1 MKQRLTITQK
11 AVFVTVPLTLLHEE
25 KKGLIIFLQVKYV
38 TSSRWWIPN
47 VNVGRCVL
55 MGGGNFN
62 ELVKTNANKGLVYHL
77 SLACSLQHS
86 IGHIKSLID
95 CVVVC
100 ALLTITLNTWP

>member
-1 MKQRLTITQK
+1 
-11 AVFVTVPLTLLHEE
+11 
-25 KKGLIIFLQVKYV
+25 
-38 TSSRWWIPN
+38 
-47 VNVGRCVL
+47 

-95 CVVVC
+95 SVVVC